1 MGGQKPEGNN
11 VAKSDKEDQY
21 ADLSNRPGFLIRRLH
36 QIHVSNFLNE
46 CHGLNITQ
54 VQFGVLNVL
63 EGVAAL
69 DQGTVGAQLGI
80 DRTNVADVVA
90 RLEKR
95 GMVKRV
101 VNAADRRSKLVS
113 ITPAGRKMAKELSTA
128 MVTAQETLIGP
139 LSDKERA
146 TLMKL
151 LQKLLAAHNEGAR
164 TTFEVNPVK
173 D

>member
-1 MGGQKPEGNN
+1 MGKTQ
-11 VAKSDKEDQY
+11 AKENKY
-21 ADLSNRPGFLIRRLH
+21 AELSNRPGFLIRRLH

-63 EGVAAL
+63 DGTAKL
-69 DQGTVGAQLGI
+69 DQVSLGAQLGI

-95 GMVKRV
+95 GLVKRII
-101 VNAADRRSKLVS
+101 NPDDRRSKLVS
-113 ITPAGRKMAKELSTA
+113 ITRAGREMAKELTPA
-128 MVTAQETLIGP
+128 MVAAQQILIQP
-139 LSDKERA
+139 LSDKEEA
-146 TLMKL
+146 ALIKI

-164 TTFEVNPVK
+164 TTFEANSIK
-173 D
+173 N